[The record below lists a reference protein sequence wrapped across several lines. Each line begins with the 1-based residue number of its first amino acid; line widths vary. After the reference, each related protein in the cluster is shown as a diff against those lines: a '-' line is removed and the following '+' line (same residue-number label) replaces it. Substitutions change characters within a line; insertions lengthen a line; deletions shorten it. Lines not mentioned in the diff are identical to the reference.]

1 LVYNGGTI
9 PQFNENGTNFVNAL
23 LFAVPAELN
32 SMHDEELALQA
43 VSDAQRI
50 LEEYLKPQPRNNER
64 AMLDELV
71 EILGRPD
78 LIVAVG
84 RMHHR

>member
-1 LVYNGGTI
+1 MLFIKPG
-9 PQFNENGTNFVNAL
+9 FNLNGTNLIKSVLSGDEWEFS
-23 LFAVPAELN
+23 
-32 SMHDEELALQA
+32 SMQDEELALQA

-64 AMLDELV
+64 ALLDQLV
-71 EILGRPD
+71 EVLDRPS

-84 RMHHR
+84 RMHQR

>member
-1 LVYNGGTI
+1 M
-9 PQFNENGTNFVNAL
+9 Q
-23 LFAVPAELN
+23 
-32 SMHDEELALQA
+32 DEELALQA

-64 AMLDELV
+64 ALLDQLV
-71 EILGRPD
+71 EVLDRPN

>member
-1 LVYNGGTI
+1 
-9 PQFNENGTNFVNAL
+9 
-23 LFAVPAELN
+23 
-32 SMHDEELALQA
+32 MHDEELALQA

-50 LEEYLKPQPRNNER
+50 LEEYLKPLPRNNER
-64 AMLDELV
+64 AILDELV
-71 EILGRPD
+71 EILERPE

>member
-1 LVYNGGTI
+1 M
-9 PQFNENGTNFVNAL
+9 Q
-23 LFAVPAELN
+23 
-32 SMHDEELALQA
+32 DEELALKA

-64 AMLDELV
+64 AILDQLV
-71 EILGRPD
+71 EVLERPD

>member
-1 LVYNGGTI
+1 MLFIKPG
-9 PQFNENGTNFVNAL
+9 FNLNGTNLIKSVLSEDEWEFS
-23 LFAVPAELN
+23 
-32 SMHDEELALQA
+32 SMQDEELALQA

-64 AMLDELV
+64 ALLDQLV
-71 EILGRPD
+71 EVLDRPS

-84 RMHHR
+84 RMHQR